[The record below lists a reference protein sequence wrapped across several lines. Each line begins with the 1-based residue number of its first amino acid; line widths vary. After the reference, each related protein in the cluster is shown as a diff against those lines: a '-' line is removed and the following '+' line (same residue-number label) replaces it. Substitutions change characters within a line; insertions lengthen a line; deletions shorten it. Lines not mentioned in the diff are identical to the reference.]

1 MAVNEELIV
10 LLALLM
16 GLILGIAV
24 AYVWT
29 RRRYEA
35 KFEAKRKQFEK
46 QSRAGLKGKLGEQ
59 FAPIWS
65 DFVYNPSDARF
76 VGSPVDFVVFDG
88 YSGMKEGVS
97 EGPIKI
103 VLVEVKSS
111 RKARLSP
118 VQSFLRDAI
127 GKGQVGLEF
136 KEFRSPEWE
145 AAKTSEV

>member
-1 MAVNEELIV
+1 MNEELIV
-10 LLALLM
+10 LIALLA
-16 GLILGIAV
+16 GLILGAAI

-29 RRRYEA
+29 TRRDEA
-35 KFEAKRKQFEK
+35 RFEAKRKQFEK

-76 VGSPVDFVVFDG
+76 IGSPVDFVVFDG
-88 YSGMKEGVS
+88 YSSMKEGVS
-97 EGPIKI
+97 EGPVKI

-111 RKARLSP
+111 REARLSP

-127 GKGQVGLEF
+127 DKGQVGLGF
-136 KEFRSPEWE
+136 KEFRSPEME
-145 AAKTSEV
+145 DARTPGVR